1 MEKKT
6 FDDIADLLNE
16 IRNPQTETEIA
27 EEHREELEEGS
38 EIHKSDIAPSDMA
51 RIKTLEK
58 LFSATF
64 EQFNEGGHGSIVD
77 LNFKNMYGGGN
88 RIMADEWLSISK
100 QIKKLKIRWIQVYD
114 ARVSVGLVS
123 INEYD
128 Y

>member
-1 MEKKT
+1 MENKT
-6 FDDIADLLNE
+6 LIDLAELLNE
-16 IRNPQTETEIA
+16 IRNPQTETELA

-38 EIHKSDIAPSDMA
+38 QISQSDIAPSDKA

-58 LFSATF
+58 LFSASF
-64 EQFNEGGHGSIVD
+64 EGFHEGGHGSIVD
-77 LNFKNMYGGGN
+77 LNFKNQWGGGN

-100 QIKKLKIRWIQVYD
+100 QIKKLKIRWIQVYN

>member
-1 MEKKT
+1 MENKT
-6 FDDIADLLNE
+6 LIDLAELLNE
-16 IRNPQTETEIA
+16 IRNPQTEIT

-38 EIHKSDIAPSDMA
+38 EIHKSDIAPSDIA

-77 LNFKNMYGGGN
+77 LNFKNMWGGGN

-100 QIKKLKIRWIQVYD
+100 QIKKLKIRWIQVYNS
-114 ARVSVGLVS
+114 RVSVGLVS

>member
-1 MEKKT
+1 MENKT
-6 FDDIADLLNE
+6 ITDIAELLNE
-16 IRNPQTETEIA
+16 IRNPQTETELA

-38 EIHKSDIAPSDMA
+38 QISKADVAPSDMA

-58 LFSATF
+58 LFSASF
-64 EQFNEGGHGSIVD
+64 EGFHEGGHGSIVD
-77 LNFKNMYGGGN
+77 LNFKNQWGGGN

-100 QIKKLKIRWIQVYD
+100 QIKKLKIRWIQVYN

>member
-1 MEKKT
+1 MENKT
-6 FDDIADLLNE
+6 LIELADLLNE
-16 IRNPQTETEIA
+16 IRNPQTETELA

-100 QIKKLKIRWIQVYD
+100 QIKKLKIRWIQVYN

>member
-1 MEKKT
+1 MENKT
-6 FDDIADLLNE
+6 INDIADLLNE
-16 IRNPQTETEIA
+16 IRNPQTETELA

-64 EQFNEGGHGSIVD
+64 SQFNEGGHGSIVD
-77 LNFKNMYGGGN
+77 LNFKNMWGGGN
-88 RIMADEWLSISK
+88 RIMADEWLAISK
-100 QIKKLKIRWIQVYD
+100 QIKKLKIRWIQVYN
-114 ARVSVGLVS
+114 ATVSVGLVS

>member
-1 MEKKT
+1 MENKT
-6 FDDIADLLNE
+6 ITDIAELLNE

-27 EEHREELEEGS
+27 EENREELNEAS
-38 EIHKSDIAPSDMA
+38 EISKNDIEPSDMA

-58 LFSATF
+58 LFSASF
-64 EQFNEGGHGSIVD
+64 EGFHEGGHGSIVD
-77 LNFKNMYGGGN
+77 LNFKNMWGGGN

>member
-1 MEKKT
+1 MENKT
-6 FDDIADLLNE
+6 LIDLAELLNE

-27 EEHREELEEGS
+27 EEHREELEEAS
-38 EIHKSDIAPSDMA
+38 EVRKDDIQKTDIA

-64 EQFNEGGHGSIVD
+64 EGMHEGGHGSIID

-88 RIMADEWLSISK
+88 RIMADEWLTIAK
-100 QIKKLKIRWIQVYD
+100 QIKKLKIRWIQIYN

>member
-1 MEKKT
+1 MENKT
-6 FDDIADLLNE
+6 LIDLAELLNE
-16 IRNPQTETEIA
+16 IRNPQTETELA

-77 LNFKNMYGGGN
+77 LNFKNMWGGGN
-88 RIMADEWLSISK
+88 RIMADEWLSIAK
-100 QIKKLKIRWIQVYD
+100 QIKKLKIRWIK
-114 ARVSVGLVS
+114 VSESKVSLGLHS
-123 INEYD
+123 INEY
-128 Y
+128 